1 MCGGICGSSV
11 AVALAAVVVVV
22 VVAVM
27 PVVMVAIAAAV
38 VPRDDFHSRCNR
50 KIFLGD
56 YGSSTAGQVGS
67 GLANG
72 THV

>member
-27 PVVMVAIAAAV
+27 AV
-38 VPRDDFHSRCNR
+38 VAVAFVAEELGERRCR
-50 KIFLGD
+50 PTPMHRSASIRFLFV
-56 YGSSTAGQVGS
+56 QRH
-67 GLANG
+67 LQ
-72 THV
+72 